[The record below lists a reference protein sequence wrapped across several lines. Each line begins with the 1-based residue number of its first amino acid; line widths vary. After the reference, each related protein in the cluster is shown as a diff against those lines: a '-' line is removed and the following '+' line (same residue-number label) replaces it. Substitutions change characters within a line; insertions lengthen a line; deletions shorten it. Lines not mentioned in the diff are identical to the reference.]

1 MDLMENLPMVNG
13 YHAILVIID
22 TFTKWA
28 EAIPL
33 TSTKVEHIARAFLN
47 TGICRQ
53 SVPSQ
58 LHSDRGANLATGKII
73 QEVYKM
79 LSITK
84 TMNYSYRPQTDSHV
98 ERVIGTLKN
107 LLWKYCQENP
117 TNWLSCLNQV
127 MFVYRTTIH
136 STTGYSPYF
145 LDKGRLPRLPLDI
158 VMGTDVKSSL
168 GEDGTKSAYDLY
180 TKLQETYK
188 FVNENIKGHQISSKK
203 RYDEKANVKHF
214 DVGSWVY
221 VYKPT
226 PPGCTYKKFYDNY
239 RGPFQITEKLT
250 PRTYKIVLDR
260 TKGTSDIVHMEH
272 LKQAQQPL
280 NEHNT
285 NTHYSDDLQPV
296 LLKIRQPVITK
307 RPNNIR
313 ARRRPIILIPIK
325 RRSNRQ
331 RMPVVPYQHR

>member
-1 MDLMENLPMVNG
+1 
-13 YHAILVIID
+13 
-22 TFTKWA
+22 
-28 EAIPL
+28 
-33 TSTKVEHIARAFLN
+33 
-47 TGICRQ
+47 
-53 SVPSQ
+53 
-58 LHSDRGANLATGKII
+58 
-73 QEVYKM
+73 
-79 LSITK
+79 
-84 TMNYSYRPQTDSHV
+84 
-98 ERVIGTLKN
+98 
-107 LLWKYCQENP
+107 
-117 TNWLSCLNQV
+117 
-127 MFVYRTTIH
+127 
-136 STTGYSPYF
+136 
-145 LDKGRLPRLPLDI
+145 
-158 VMGTDVKSSL
+158 MGTDVKSSL

-250 PRTYKIVLDR
+250 PHTYKIVLDR

-280 NEHNT
+280 NEHHT
-285 NTHYSDDLQPV
+285 NTHYSDDPQPF

-313 ARRRPIILIPIK
+313 ARRRPIISIPIN

-331 RMPVVPYQHR
+331 RRQRVPYQHRP